1 MGTVAIIA
9 STDFLRHRV
18 PRGHPERPERLIAIE
33 QGLKRYP
40 QLLWK
45 GPRMAR
51 REELV
56 RCHTPEYVDLV
67 FREVAMCDGF
77 LRMLSTGD
85 ATISRDSF
93 DIASLA
99 VGGACVAVDLVMQ
112 KEVDAAFCA
121 VRPPGHHAESR
132 RGMGFCL
139 FNNVACAARYLQAR
153 YGPKRVLIVDW
164 DVHHGNGT
172 QEIFYEDG
180 SVFYF
185 STHQAG
191 IYPGTGHEEEI
202 GKDAGRGTTLNV
214 EIDPLRPHREQIVRA
229 FSEQL
234 SFAMEQFCPEFV
246 FISAGFD
253 AHADDPIG
261 GLDLTGSDFFFLTKM
276 VKELAHKYASGHI
289 VSVLE
294 GGYDLGSLQQSV
306 EQHISA
312 LLEP

>member
-1 MGTVAIIA
+1 MTKVAIIA
-9 STDFLRHRV
+9 SADFLRHRV
-18 PRGHPERPERLIAIE
+18 PRGHPERSDRLVAIE
-33 QGLKRYP
+33 RGLKRYP

-45 GPRMAR
+45 APRMAS
-51 REELV
+51 REDLL

-67 FREVAMCDGF
+67 IREVTSCDVF

-85 ATISRDSF
+85 AMICCDSF
-93 DIASLA
+93 EVASLA
-99 VGGACVAVDLVMQ
+99 VGATCVAVDAVMQ

-139 FNNVACAARYLQAR
+139 FNNVACAVRYLQAC
-153 YGPKRVLIVDW
+153 YGRKRVLIVDW

-191 IYPGTGHEEEI
+191 IYPGTGHEEER
-202 GKDAGRGTTLNV
+202 GAREGRGTTLNV
-214 EIDPLRPHREQIVRA
+214 CIDPRKPARAQIIEA
-229 FSEQL
+229 FSERL
-234 SFAMEQFCPEFV
+234 VPAMEQFCPEFI

-261 GLDLTGSDFFFLTKM
+261 GLDLTSEDFFFLTKM
-276 VKELAHKYASGHI
+276 VKNLAYKYASGHI

-294 GGYDLGSLQQSV
+294 GGYDLDSLQQSV
-306 EQHISA
+306 EQHILA